1 MRAKEMAEGFAR
13 ARSDLLEMQRSI
25 DGRDEVDPEDQDALM
40 AAAERYEKL
49 REAYGER
56 ADRAEAARGAGS
68 V

>member
-1 MRAKEMAEGFAR
+1 MRAKEMAEAFAR
-13 ARSDLLEMQRSI
+13 ARSDLLETQRSI

-40 AAAERYEKL
+40 AAAKRYEKL

-56 ADRAEAARGAGS
+56 ADRAEAARGVDS